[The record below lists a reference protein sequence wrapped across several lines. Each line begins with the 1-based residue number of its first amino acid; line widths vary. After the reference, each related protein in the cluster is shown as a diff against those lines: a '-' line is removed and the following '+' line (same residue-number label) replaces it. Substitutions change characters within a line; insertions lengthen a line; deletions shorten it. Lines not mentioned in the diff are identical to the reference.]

1 VTGSEFTIRESAD
14 FAPFA
19 RHARMGRHEKAER
32 AALHAAVAK
41 ESRSTTGKAVFG
53 LVALGALLLGGGI
66 WFMTARGAK
75 SDRIAVVEEQVT
87 NVESD
92 VGLKVKKKGGG
103 GGVIG
108 KSGGFPMLGGGMS
121 CEAAQNAYVEEM
133 KMGSPQGQADLTA
146 GQFQAV
152 LGNGT
157 YLNACGVPESTSVRV
172 CAAIQN
178 GRAVGVT
185 VSTSP
190 SSGSLNSC
198 LASKVRAMSFP
209 SHPKLDVTR
218 TSF

>member
-1 VTGSEFTIRESAD
+1 
-14 FAPFA
+14 
-19 RHARMGRHEKAER
+19 
-32 AALHAAVAK
+32 
-41 ESRSTTGKAVFG
+41 
-53 LVALGALLLGGGI
+53 
-66 WFMTARGAK
+66 
-75 SDRIAVVEEQVT
+75 
-87 NVESD
+87 
-92 VGLKVKKKGGG
+92 
-103 GGVIG
+103 
-108 KSGGFPMLGGGMS
+108 
-121 CEAAQNAYVEEM
+121 M

-157 YLNACGVPESTSVRV
+157 YLNACGVPDSTSVKV

-190 SSGSLNSC
+190 SSGSLNAC
-198 LASKVRAMSFP
+198 LAGKVRAMSFP